1 MTKMKIENKDEII
14 IYKTKKRPKLEVQLK
29 GETVRVGRSWNLFDY
44 CLYWHKFRKV
54 LIFY

>member
-1 MTKMKIENKDEII
+1 MKIENKDEII